1 MCRAV
6 AALAAPADCKT
17 MMRIL
22 VLVVKLLVV
31 AVKIEATMPNQ
42 ADNNSDIRKFAE
54 LSASRERQKLSL
66 SYGIW

>member
-1 MCRAV
+1 
-6 AALAAPADCKT
+6 